1 MSQAQ
6 EALQALLRNV
16 PTEELSSYEHRTVF
30 ETIKQRLASAADLRA
45 ELQSL
50 YKVEG
55 FSDFAL
61 NLMWIAQEA
70 ENDPLKIA
78 ASPEDVTLVISSFR
92 RAMGESVLS
101 EGATSGASMM
111 PGERTEEISMMEAA
125 GSGDPRQ
132 FSAALERLV
141 EAVQS
146 GDEQR
151 IALLAGVVNSC
162 DRAAAE
168 NLPDDYKEF
177 CGLLSE
183 FLKYVEQNQLLDDIR
198 VLNILANIPSPVA
211 QWAGAAPEARAG
223 LLAEE
228 ISVLRDFKSHF
239 E

>member
-6 EALQALLRNV
+6 EALQALLSNV
-16 PTEELSSYEHRTVF
+16 PTEELSSDEHRTVF
-30 ETIKQRLASAADLRA
+30 ETIKQRLASAADLGA

-50 YKVEG
+50 YKVEE

-111 PGERTEEISMMEAA
+111 PGEGTEEISMMEAA

-132 FSAALERLV
+132 FSAALEQLV

-151 IALLAGVVNSC
+151 IGLLAGVVNAC

-168 NLPDDYKEF
+168 YLPDDYREF
-177 CGLLSE
+177 CSLLAE
-183 FLKYVEQNQLLDDIR
+183 FLKYVSKNQLLDDIR